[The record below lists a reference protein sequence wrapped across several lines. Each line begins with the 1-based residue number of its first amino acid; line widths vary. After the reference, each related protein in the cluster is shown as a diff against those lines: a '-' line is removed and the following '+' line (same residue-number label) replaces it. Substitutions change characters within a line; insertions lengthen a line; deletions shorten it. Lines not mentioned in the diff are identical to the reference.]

1 MEISIFEI
9 QHEAKIIQNLF
20 QNRLGNRSRNCF
32 VGFRC
37 FGTTSCSFHSA
48 FICMHLPSCSFHLHA
63 FCMFLSFCI
72 HFLSCSFHV
81 LSYYNP
87 FMFIPMCIHFLSYSF
102 HLHACSFHFA
112 LISFHVLSFPYGTG
126 SMAWPGD
133 QVQQMVIA
141 KLSLSLSLNNP
152 SNIWHCSKEIC
163 HKPTERE
170 GERER
175 DRKRKRKKKRERASE
190 LDAKWYGNCRKQGTT
205 GWISLIG
212 FARCVHN
219 SICLVYAK
227 FNGLSCMVPGY
238 FWRGPIAL
246 QCSSTFLTK
255 NYKKTPY

>member
-63 FCMFLSFCI
+63 FCMFLSCCI

-87 FMFIPMCIHFLSYSF
+87 FIFIPMCIHFLSYSF

-152 SNIWHCSKEIC
+152 SNI
-163 HKPTERE
+163 
-170 GERER
+170 
-175 DRKRKRKKKRERASE
+175 
-190 LDAKWYGNCRKQGTT
+190 
-205 GWISLIG
+205 
-212 FARCVHN
+212 
-219 SICLVYAK
+219 
-227 FNGLSCMVPGY
+227 
-238 FWRGPIAL
+238 
-246 QCSSTFLTK
+246 
-255 NYKKTPY
+255 